1 MNQIRSFLLLCLT
14 SYASLSLADQLQ
26 AINLNQADVTQLS
39 HALKGIGLKRAE
51 AIVHYREAH
60 GPFQS
65 LSELALVKGI
75 GHHFV
80 EQHQAELETTFVLK

>member
-1 MNQIRSFLLLCLT
+1 MDKFRGCLVGLLI
-14 SYASLSLADQLQ
+14 SYMSLSFADQIQ
-26 AINLNQADVTQLS
+26 AVHLNQADVTQLS
-39 HALKGIGLKRAE
+39 HAVKGIGLKRAE

-75 GHHFV
+75 GHRFV
-80 EQHQAELETTFVLK
+80 EQHQAELETAFVLK